1 MTTIDQTHSSPQSS
15 SDSLSPIKTAG
26 IILIGHE
33 LLSAKIKDKNAF
45 YLMKRL
51 RSLGV
56 QVQRVLMIPDDSSI
70 IAHEVAQASQDYDFV
85 FTSGGV
91 GPTHDDITLE
101 AIAQAFNVDLYLDPQ
116 LADIIRNHFKER
128 LTDAH
133 LRMAHIPQESHLIW
147 IEESSWP
154 IYSMKNVYIL
164 PGIPQIFKAKFESI
178 AHLFRH
184 GHFYLR
190 SMYLKLDEGS
200 MADALA
206 QVEREHQVSIG
217 SYPRIDRDAPYRVR
231 VTVESRSYHKVNQA
245 VNQLCQSLTQV
256 FLKVKKVQGVS
267 IDHTNFDAQ
276 AWLVNLDDPCESLK
290 E

>member
-1 MTTIDQTHSSPQSS
+1 
-15 SDSLSPIKTAG
+15 
-26 IILIGHE
+26 
-33 LLSAKIKDKNAF
+33 
-45 YLMKRL
+45 MKRL

-56 QVQRVLMIPDDSSI
+56 QVQRVLMIPDESAI
-70 IAHEVAQASQDYDFV
+70 IAHEVAQASQNYDFV

-101 AIAQAFNVDLYLDPQ
+101 SIAQAFNVDLYLHPQ
-116 LADIIRNHFKER
+116 LADMIRNHFKEG

-147 IEESSWP
+147 IKESSWP
-154 IYSMKNVYIL
+154 IYSIKNVYIL
-164 PGIPQIFKAKFESI
+164 PGVPQIFKAKFESI

-200 MADALA
+200 MAETLE
-206 QVEREHQVSIG
+206 QVENKCHVSIG
-217 SYPRIDRDAPYRVR
+217 SYPRMDRNAPYRVR

-245 VNQLCQSLTQV
+245 IDLLCQTLAQV
-256 FLKVKKVQGVS
+256 FLKVKKTQGVDV
-267 IDHTNFDAQ
+267 DHETFDAQ
-276 AWLVNLDDPCESLK
+276 AWLMSLDDPCEDLK
-290 E
+290 D